1 MAKKSSKLFGCNCLK
16 SKCTKN
22 YCECFTQ
29 GSFAS
34 IKLENVM
41 NSVNAQDA
49 KIREKFRRDIGPS
62 SRPKMG
68 KNFAT
73 ARSQTVSKNT
83 ANATI
88 VSRSAIVIVNAKSA
102 KIKMT

>member
-1 MAKKSSKLFGCNCLK
+1 
-16 SKCTKN
+16 
-22 YCECFTQ
+22 
-29 GSFAS
+29 
-34 IKLENVM
+34 
-41 NSVNAQDA
+41 
-49 KIREKFRRDIGPS
+49 
-62 SRPKMG
+62 MG